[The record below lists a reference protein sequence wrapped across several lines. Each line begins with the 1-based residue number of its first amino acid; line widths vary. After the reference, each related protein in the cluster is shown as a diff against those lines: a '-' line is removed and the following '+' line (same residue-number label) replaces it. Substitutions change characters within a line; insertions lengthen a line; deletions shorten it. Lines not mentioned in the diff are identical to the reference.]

1 MELIIQLL
9 RNVVLTILFDIQVV
23 LPRVLH
29 APLAVVGDVYVLKL
43 GTHLFGKRAGKYA
56 VSRESISNR
65 FLFSSL

>member
-1 MELIIQLL
+1 M
-9 RNVVLTILFDIQVV
+9 VLTIIIFVFDVQVV

-56 VSRESISNR
+56 VSRIYKQSVSV
-65 FLFSSL
+65 